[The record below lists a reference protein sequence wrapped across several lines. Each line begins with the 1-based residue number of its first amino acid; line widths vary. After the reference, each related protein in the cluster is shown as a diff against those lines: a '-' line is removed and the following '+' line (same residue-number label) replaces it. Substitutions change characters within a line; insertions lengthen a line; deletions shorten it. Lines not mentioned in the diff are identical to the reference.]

1 MRRGDLKE
9 LIKRKSK
16 LESIIREAEAR
27 LSAAPEGCVRI
38 IRHKNGHQFYQRTD
52 PKDTSGIYI
61 PAHDFEKA
69 RALIQKKYDE
79 KILAASRTQLAL
91 LDRFL
96 QQYDPDILKRIY
108 ERSGEVRQGFIR
120 AAELPDEEFR
130 ANWRAVEYMGK
141 DFREGAAEHYT
152 LKGERVRSKSEV
164 MIANALFQADLDYR
178 YEFPVM
184 LGNQIVYSDF
194 TVLRIPDRKEIRWE
208 HAGLIDDVDYRNE
221 FLGKLNLYEENGY
234 FIGENLI
241 VTMETQKR
249 PLNIRDVQ
257 RTIRHHF
264 FPEDR

>member
-1 MRRGDLKE
+1 MNIRPGDLRT
-9 LIKRKSK
+9 LIERKK
-16 LESIIREAEAR
+16 QLEQFIRKAEER
-27 LSAAPEGCVRI
+27 LKDAPEGAVRI
-38 IRHKNGHQFYQRTD
+38 IKHGKGYQFFYRRE
-52 PKDTSGIYI
+52 PREKSGIYI

-79 KILAASRTQLAL
+79 KILAASKTQLAL

-108 ERSGEVRQGFIR
+108 EESGEVRQGFIR
-120 AAELPDEEFR
+120 AAELPDKEFR

-178 YEFPVM
+178 YEYPVM

-194 TVLRIPDRKEIRWE
+194 TVLRMPDRKEIRWE

-249 PLNIRDVQ
+249 PFNLRDVQ
-257 RTIRHHF
+257 RVVNHYF
-264 FPEDR
+264 F